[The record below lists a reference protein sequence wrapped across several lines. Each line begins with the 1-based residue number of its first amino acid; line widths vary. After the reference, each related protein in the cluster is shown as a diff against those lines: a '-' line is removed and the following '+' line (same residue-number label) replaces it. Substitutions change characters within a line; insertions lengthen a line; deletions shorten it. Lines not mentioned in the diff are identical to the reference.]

1 MSDWAER
8 HLRACAGFTAV
19 VEDAGGRWEVPT
31 PCSDW
36 DARALVEHVIGFH
49 DVLLLR
55 PLGTKPER
63 PKGDPLRRWELTVE
77 AITLSVTRPPPAEGG
92 PDLERL
98 LPVLMD
104 EVLVHSWDLG
114 RATGVRTVLDEELCR
129 LAYEMTVRNEE
140 KFRASSLFAAPV
152 AVGDGADMA
161 EKLLALHGRDPNWSV
176 P

>member
-1 MSDWAER
+1 MNEWPER

-19 VEDAGGRWEVPT
+19 VEVADGRWDAPT

-36 DARALVEHVIGFH
+36 DARAVVEHVIGFH

-63 PKGDPLRRWELTVE
+63 PKGDPRRRWELTIE
-77 AITLSVTRPPPAEGG
+77 AINVSVVTPPPAEGG

-98 LPVLMD
+98 LPLLMN
-104 EVLVHSWDLG
+104 EVLVHTWDLG

-129 LAYEMTVRNEE
+129 LAYDLTVRNEE
-140 KFRASSLFAAPV
+140 KFRASGLFAAPV
-152 AVGDGADMA
+152 AVGEGADMA
-161 EKLLALHGRDPNWSV
+161 DKLLALHGRDPNRS
-176 P
+176 PS